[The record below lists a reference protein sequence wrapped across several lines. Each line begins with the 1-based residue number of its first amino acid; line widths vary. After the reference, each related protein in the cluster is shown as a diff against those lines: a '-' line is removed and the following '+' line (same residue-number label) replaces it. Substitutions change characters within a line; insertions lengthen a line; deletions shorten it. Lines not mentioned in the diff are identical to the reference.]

1 MSEYR
6 ILIVDDE
13 EDICEILKFN
23 LQDNN
28 TDVKTLHSAEEVLK
42 EDINEY
48 DILLLDVMMEGLS
61 GFQLAD
67 KLRKDLNIDIPIIFI
82 TAKDSENDMLTGFN
96 LGGDD
101 YISKPFSVKEVS
113 ARVKAVLKRQSHKN
127 QKNKEQE
134 QYINIEKL
142 CIDTVKKT
150 LKINNT
156 PIKLTK
162 KEYDI
167 LLLLISK
174 NGNLL
179 SRDEILNKVWQEDSY
194 VSARTVDVHIARLR
208 KKLEQYGPYIRNRSG
223 FGYCFSKEVD

>member
-127 QKNKEQE
+127 LKNKEQE

>member
-23 LQDNN
+23 LQDSN

-127 QKNKEQE
+127 QKDKEQE

>member
-113 ARVKAVLKRQSHKN
+113 ARVKAVLKRQSHKI
-127 QKNKEQE
+127 QKDKEQE

>member
-127 QKNKEQE
+127 QKDKEQE

>member
-42 EDINEY
+42 EDINQY

-127 QKNKEQE
+127 QKDKEQE

>member
-127 QKNKEQE
+127 QKDKEQE

-142 CIDTVKKT
+142 CIDTIKKT